1 IEVKFSAPK
10 TSGQYIYSV
19 VLKSDSYFDVDV
31 TENLSLDVQ
40 EVKEPTVIE
49 HPQWDFS
56 EEENGQNTK
65 ENDDEFKTESDTD
78 DE

>member
-1 IEVKFSAPK
+1 
-10 TSGQYIYSV
+10 
-19 VLKSDSYFDVDV
+19 
-31 TENLSLDVQ
+31 LDVQ